1 MGSYNGTD
9 FVPSNAHNWALAD
22 HKIPQ
27 AMSPLTQILRSRIM
41 AQGPINIADY
51 MAECLMHPEH
61 GYYTTQKVFGQNG
74 DFITAPEISQMF
86 GEMIGLSLGSA
97 WQAQGCPPDAIIVE
111 LGPG

>member
-1 MGSYNGTD
+1 
-9 FVPSNAHNWALAD
+9 
-22 HKIPQ
+22 
-27 AMSPLTQILRSRIM
+27 MSPLTRILRSRIM

-61 GYYTTQKVFGQNG
+61 GYYTTQTVFGQNG

-97 WQAQGCPPDAIIVE
+97 WQVQGCPKKCNFSGTRSWQRYAFTRPKARIRCNTRI
-111 LGPG
+111 